1 MRMPMKLILAL
12 GLLGIF
18 SFQTY
23 AKESSTKKQKPTVL
37 RGIAS
42 VVPSSCADTACL
54 CEEVKKLSQSCLET
68 VDKLFLGSEDANRKT
83 LRSVQGE
90 IAGRRRQIIEQGK
103 SCLAFSQAELCFDRS
118 TKTIVQKNP
127 RTRDIKNENSA
138 ELVGFGN
145 DLMIKIGNQPG
156 RTPASK

>member
-1 MRMPMKLILAL
+1 MLTSMKLIFSL
-12 GLLGIF
+12 GLISLF
-18 SFQTY
+18 SFQSQAT
-23 AKESSTKKQKPTVL
+23 EPSSKKQKPSVR
-37 RGIAS
+37 RGLAS
-42 VVPSSCADTACL
+42 VGSSSCADSACL
-54 CEEVKKLSQSCLET
+54 CDEVKKLSQSCLDT
-68 VDKLFLGSEDANRKT
+68 VDKLFLGSEETNRKT

-90 IAGRRRQIIEQGK
+90 IASRRRQIIDQGK
-103 SCLAFSQAELCFDRS
+103 SCTAFSQAELCFDRS
-118 TKTIVQKNP
+118 TKTIVHKNH